1 MSHAGPFTVALALAA
16 GIAIQCL
23 ARSVRIPAIILLL
36 GTGVAL
42 GPVGLGLVQ
51 PGALGS
57 GLFAV
62 VDFAVAV
69 ILFEGALNL
78 KAPRLQ
84 REERVIRRLLTIGV
98 AVSLVGGAA
107 AAWIVLG
114 WSWQL
119 ALLFGSLV
127 VVTGPTVVSPLV
139 RDMRLRP
146 RLQTILEAEGVLI
159 DPVGA
164 LLAALVFQV
173 TVAVDGSGVFD
184 EFGGLA
190 ARVGLGLAIG
200 GIGGLVI
207 AGLLRLP
214 RLVHGYENALTLALV
229 VFLFYLG
236 DLLLPPSGLLAVTVA
251 GLVVGGLQTPVDED
265 LREFKDQLTVLLVG
279 AVFILLAANVGIEE
293 MRRLGWQGAAVLA
306 VLVLLVRPAGVWLA
320 TRGTELTLRERW
332 FMSFVAPRGIVAAA
346 VTSLVANTLDA
357 QGVPGGDQLRAM
369 VFTVIVG
376 TVLVAGA
383 VAWPLAVTLGLR
395 LPRRERIAILGAQG
409 LGLTLGRVLRDAG
422 RSVVFIDTD
431 PRRCRIA
438 EADGFAVVYG
448 DGLLERTLR
457 RVPIELVDVAIGA
470 TFNDHLNSQF
480 ARLAHETFSVPHALV
495 SVDSFDGSRA
505 PEHVRKSHASVLFD
519 SAHDQERWDVRWRQ
533 GQIEVVWLEWQG
545 ADDGDTEPAAS
556 GGGDGSAAR
565 TSAEQS
571 VILAIERGGRIRPMA
586 SDLQPRSGDR
596 AAVAIYTPEREQA
609 LARLAD
615 AGWRRTA
622 NPEREPEGD
631 ADRPRETRDL

>member
-23 ARSVRIPAIILLL
+23 ARSIRIPAIILLL
-36 GTGVAL
+36 GTGVVL
-42 GPVGLGLVQ
+42 GPVGVGLVR
-51 PGALGS
+51 PDALGS

-78 KAPRLQ
+78 KLPHLQ

-107 AAWIVLG
+107 AAWIVLA

-164 LLAALVFQV
+164 LLAALVFQI
-173 TVAVDGSGVFD
+173 TVVDGSGVFG

-190 ARVGLGLAIG
+190 ARIALGLAIG
-200 GIGGLVI
+200 GAGGLVI
-207 AGLLRLP
+207 AGVLRLP

-279 AVFILLAANVGIEE
+279 AVFILLAANVGIDE
-293 MRRLGWQGAAVLA
+293 MRHLGWEGAIVLA
-306 VLVLLVRPAGVWLA
+306 VLVLVVRPAGVWLA
-320 TRGTELTLRERW
+320 TRGTELTARERW
-332 FMSFVAPRGIVAAA
+332 FMSAVAPRGIVAAA

-357 QGVPGGDQLRAM
+357 QGVPGGEALRAM

-376 TVLVAGA
+376 TVIVAGA
-383 VAWPLAVTLGLR
+383 VAWPLAAALGLR
-395 LPRRERIAILGAQG
+395 LPSRNRVAILGAQG

-431 PRRCRIA
+431 PRRCRVA
-438 EADGFAVVYG
+438 EGDGFQVVYG

-457 RVPIELVDVAIGA
+457 RVPIELVEVAIGA
-470 TFNDHLNSQF
+470 TFNDHLNLQF
-480 ARLAHETFSVPHALV
+480 ARLAHETFGVPRALV
-495 SVDSFDGSRA
+495 SVDSLDGSRA

-533 GQIEVVWLEWQG
+533 GQVEVAWFEWRG
-545 ADDGDTEPAAS
+545 NDRSVKEPAS
-556 GGGDGSAAR
+556 GQADEERAAR
-565 TSAEQS
+565 MSAEQS
-571 VILAIERGGRIRPMA
+571 VILAIERGGKTQPMT
-586 SDLQPRSGDR
+586 SGLQPRDGDR
-596 AAVAIYTPEREQA
+596 AAIAVYPPEWEPA
-609 LARLAD
+609 LARLAET
-615 AGWRRTA
+615 GWHVSGGQGPSGTA
-622 NPEREPEGD
+622 K
-631 ADRPRETRDL
+631 